1 MSKLTCTF
9 YSLLII
15 VVVVVVVVLKAQRRT
30 PKSTSVKGTSSE
42 TSSPPKAAVSTVG
55 SGPPMEVLPPSTT
68 VPASARTVSAEGEIE
83 KPTEIKASTK
93 SVSQDD
99 AAVLELGV
107 SGASLAL
114 VDHEPAGKKVVEG
127 PSYED
132 TKTQPAGVGLTAV
145 NSEDDNPLGVTPTR
159 RANRQALEQAFVNLS
174 IVKAVPRLRVPASGE
189 FSSKES
195 AASTSGDEPILEERE
210 LEEKFG
216 RGDIGEQPGGMEE
229 GGAMER
235 EHLETE
241 AELVEGSQQEPSKF
255 AVANE
260 HENGDLKRSVDQV
273 SQPVKNAAGPHVT
286 EGLET
291 GASPGDAVGPAGEEE
306 TNLVGEEEML
316 ERIQNVNKK
325 TNDDIKR
332 LVQYINVVKTPIVL
346 PSDETVVQAVDES
359 TPKGVEE
366 TQGSVE
372 AVGDA
377 VIQAA
382 LAVSQEKDDDSLL
395 EEVNQVSQPVKNAAG
410 PHMTEGLETGASPGD
425 AVGPAGEEETNL
437 VSEEEMLERIQN
449 VNKKTTDDIKR
460 LVQYINV
467 VKTPIVLP
475 SDETVVQAVDESTPK
490 GVEETQGSVEA
501 VGDAVIQAALAVS
514 QEKDDDSLLEEV
526 YQPCNSAQV
535 DDTEVVV
542 VGEIVGG
549 TSFGGVAGPTELME
563 TSVDRSVEEVVPTAP
578 VDTTAGSLHGSLQ
591 QEGVV
596 REETTPEPVTGQADC
611 VPSIV
616 PQTSHKRHKFQ
627 LAASFNQ

>member
-1 MSKLTCTF
+1 MSKPTCTSIHF
-9 YSLLII
+9 LSLLLFL
-15 VVVVVVVVLKAQRRT
+15 VVVLKAQRRT
-30 PKSTSVKGTSSE
+30 PKSTPVKGTSSE
-42 TSSPPKAAVSTVG
+42 TSSPPKAAVNTAG
-55 SGPPMEVLPPSTT
+55 SGPRMEVLPSTT
-68 VPASARTVSAEGEIE
+68 VPTSASTVSAEGEIA

-99 AAVLELGV
+99 VLELGV

-114 VDHEPAGKKVVEG
+114 VDHEPAANKVVES

-132 TKTQPAGVGLTAV
+132 TETQPAGVGLTAV

-210 LEEKFG
+210 LEEKVG
-216 RGDIGEQPGGMEE
+216 RGDVGEQPSGMEE

-241 AELVEGSQQEPSKF
+241 AKLAEASQQEPSKL
-255 AVANE
+255 AIANE
-260 HENGDLKRSVDQV
+260 HENCDLKRSVDQV

-346 PSDETVVQAVDES
+346 PSDETIVQAVDES
-359 TPKGVEE
+359 TPKGVEAS
-366 TQGSVE
+366 QG
-372 AVGDA
+372 
-377 VIQAA
+377 I
-382 LAVSQEKDDDSLL
+382 
-395 EEVNQVSQPVKNAAG
+395 
-410 PHMTEGLETGASPGD
+410 
-425 AVGPAGEEETNL
+425 
-437 VSEEEMLERIQN
+437 
-449 VNKKTTDDIKR
+449 
-460 LVQYINV
+460 
-467 VKTPIVLP
+467 
-475 SDETVVQAVDESTPK
+475 
-490 GVEETQGSVEA
+490 VEA

-591 QEGVV
+591 QGVV